1 MSAQFSL
8 SGAGDERMVAR
19 PEVVAALAEREAGQL
34 AAARVLRDAA
44 GMEVVGTFFLGGQEF
59 ALPADAVRE
68 VVAMPERV
76 TPLPLSPGCLE
87 GIFTLRGAAIP
98 LLNLGRIFDPGAASA
113 HAAQRVAIVDH
124 QDIQVGLLFDAT
136 GEVLRVRPEQRA
148 SLQYERQDTQH
159 EAGVVAGAI
168 TLNDG
173 ARIVQMLDAAALVK
187 IDNVPQVRAH
197 ASVARDACRMRF
209 LRQAQG
215 RKCISFTVGGVRFAL
230 AMEAIQEIMRVP
242 ELLPSVMLGRLC
254 KGWINLRGA
263 PVGVVDFGALL
274 QCAPGVQDDD
284 ARRILVVRVHG
295 EQLGLLVDAVDDI
308 RPYFDTDVLPI
319 PLLGTARAAMYRG
332 CLPNAALGEILFL
345 DHDGLFSDAEIGEI
359 CAGHRRLYAQEASA
373 ACAAAKRAT
382 GRRVYL
388 AFSLETGWAADIG
401 QVREIVDFAGP
412 VTRPPGLPDCVH
424 GMMQVRQQM
433 VCVIDLRRLYG
444 MAALEDKS
452 GCRILVLEHEGER
465 FGLIVDRVDTILSLP
480 DSQRRPSPQLLRVN
494 GPSDMRR
501 DSAEVLEVPGIDGQ
515 QDVLTL
521 LDKERFL
528 ASLREQLGAPQIAA

>member
-1 MSAQFSL
+1 MNAQFSL

-19 PEVVAALAEREAGQL
+19 PDVVAAVAEREARH
-34 AAARVLRDAA
+34 ADAARVLRDAA
-44 GMEVVGTFFLGGQEF
+44 GMEVVGTFFLDGQEF

-76 TPLPLSPGCLE
+76 TRIPLSPDCLE

-98 LLNLGRIFDPGAASA
+98 LLNLGRIFDPAAASA
-113 HAAQRVAIVDH
+113 HAAQRVVIVDH
-124 QDIQVGLLFDAT
+124 DDIQVGLLFDAT

-148 SLQYERQDTQH
+148 SLHYDERQVK
-159 EAGVVAGAI
+159 GVVAGAI

-173 ARIVQMLDAAALVK
+173 ARVVQMLDASALVR

-197 ASVARDACRMRF
+197 ASVARDAWRMRF

-215 RKCISFTVGGVRFAL
+215 RKCISFTVGGLRFAL

-274 QCAPGVQDDD
+274 GCATGAGDED
-284 ARRILVVRVHG
+284 ARRILVVRIGG

-308 RPYFDTDVLPI
+308 RPYFDTDILPI
-319 PLLGTARAAMYRG
+319 PLLGTARGAMYRG
-332 CLPNAALGEILFL
+332 CLPNAELGDSLFL
-345 DHDGLFSDAEIGEI
+345 DHEGLFSDAEIAEI

-373 ACAAAKRAT
+373 ASAAARRAT

-444 MAALEDKS
+444 MAPLEDKS
-452 GCRILVLEHEGER
+452 ACRILVLEHEGER

-480 DSQRRPSPQLLRVN
+480 DTQRRPSPQLLRVN
-494 GPSDMRR
+494 GPTDMRR
-501 DSAEVLEVPGIDGQ
+501 DSAEVLEVPGVDGKE
-515 QDVLTL
+515 DVLTL

-528 ASLREQLGAPQIAA
+528 GSLREQLGGVVGAL